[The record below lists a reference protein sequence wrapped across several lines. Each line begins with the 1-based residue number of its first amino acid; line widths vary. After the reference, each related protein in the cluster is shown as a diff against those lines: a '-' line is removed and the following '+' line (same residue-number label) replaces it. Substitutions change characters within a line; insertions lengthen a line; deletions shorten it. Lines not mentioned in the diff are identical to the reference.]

1 MENWRKILIIIFR
14 TSTLCL
20 LLGQASC
27 GGDDAAPSETD
38 RVRGILKGAWKVQ
51 TVRVDD
57 TDQTTRYKNLTL
69 TFTDANY
76 STTDGAP
83 VWPAAGGWTF
93 TDETGKAILRSD
105 DVIITVEEATAS
117 TLVLR
122 FDWDTT
128 TIGPG
133 RIKSI
138 QGEHVFTF
146 EK

>member
-1 MENWRKILIIIFR
+1 MIIIFR
-14 TSTLCL
+14 TSALCL
-20 LLGQASC
+20 LLVQASC

-38 RVRGILKGAWKVQ
+38 RVRDILKGVWNVQ

-76 STTDGAP
+76 STTQGAP
-83 VWPAAGGWTF
+83 VWPASGGWTF
-93 TDETGKAILRSD
+93 TDETGKTILRSD
-105 DVIITVEEATAS
+105 DVIITIEAATTS

-128 TIGPG
+128 TIGAG
-133 RIKSI
+133 RITSI
-138 QGEHVFTF
+138 RGEHVFTF